1 MRGTVTRK
9 AAAALAA
16 LALLTAGCAAEE
28 QAAPSSG
35 SGDSGGPIV
44 VGAVEFTEN
53 IILQEMYALLVE
65 DAGGEAELKQPLA
78 SREVLFPAVEE
89 GDVNLVPE
97 YTGALTTFV
106 TGEEA
111 EAGADTDE
119 LVSGLR
125 DALEPEGIKVLE
137 PAPAQDQ
144 DALVVTPETAEKY
157 NLETVSDLAPVA
169 DELTAGGPP
178 EEKERY
184 VGLPG
189 LEEVYGI
196 EFADF
201 RALDA
206 GGPLTSNALES
217 GQIDVARF
225 FSTQGIIDQKGWVV
239 LEEDK
244 PLIPTE
250 NIIPVITEDVS
261 TPEIETALND
271 MSAELTTAEITAL
284 NKQVDVDKEDPKD
297 VAQAWLEEK
306 GLIGN

>member
-9 AAAALAA
+9 AAAALTA
-16 LALLTAGCAAEE
+16 LALLAAGCAAEE
-28 QAAPSSG
+28 DAAPSGG
-35 SGDSGGPIV
+35 SGDSGPIV

-53 IILQEMYALLVE
+53 IILQEMYALVVE

-111 EAGADTDE
+111 EANSDGEE
-119 LVSGLR
+119 LVAGLR
-125 DALEPEGIKVLE
+125 EALEPDGIKVLE

-144 DALVVTPETAEKY
+144 DALVVTPETAEEY
-157 NLETVSDLAPVA
+157 DLETVSDLAPVA

-178 EEKERY
+178 EEKERF

-189 LEEVYGI
+189 LKEVYGI

-261 TPEIETALND
+261 TPEIESALND

-284 NKQVDVDKEDPKD
+284 NKKVDVDKEDPQD
-297 VAQAWLEEK
+297 VAKAWLEEK

>member
-1 MRGTVTRK
+1 MNGTITRK
-9 AAAALAA
+9 VAAALAA
-16 LALLTAGCAAEE
+16 LALVTAGCAAEE
-28 QAAPSSG
+28 AADPSSG
-35 SGDSGGPIV
+35 SGDSGPIV

-53 IILQEMYALLVE
+53 IILQEMYALVVE
-65 DAGGEAELKQPLA
+65 DAGAEVELKQPLA

-97 YTGALTTFV
+97 YTGALTTYV
-106 TGEEA
+106 TGEEP
-111 EAGADTDE
+111 ETGASTEE
-119 LVSGLR
+119 LVSTLR
-125 DALEPEGIKVLE
+125 KELEPKGIVVLE

-144 DALVVTPETAEKY
+144 DALVVTPETAKKY

-189 LEEVYGI
+189 LKEVYGI
-196 EFADF
+196 EFAEF

-225 FSTQGIIDQKGWVV
+225 FSTQGIIEQKGWVL

-250 NIIPVITEDVS
+250 NIIPVITEDVL
-261 TPEIETALND
+261 TDDIETALND
-271 MSAELTTAEITAL
+271 MSAELTTAEITKL

-297 VAQAWLEEK
+297 VARAWLEEK

>member
-1 MRGTVTRK
+1 MRGRITRK

-16 LALLTAGCAAEE
+16 MALVTSGCAAEE

-35 SGDSGGPIV
+35 SGDSGPIV

-53 IILQEMYALLVE
+53 IILQEMYGLVVE
-65 DAGGEAELKQPLA
+65 DAGAEVELKQPLA

-106 TGEEA
+106 TGEEPKPGTGT
-111 EAGADTDE
+111 EE
-119 LVSGLR
+119 LVAGLR
-125 DALEPEGIKVLE
+125 DALEPKGIKVLE

-144 DALVVTPETAEKY
+144 DALVVTPETAQKSELK
-157 NLETVSDLAPVA
+157 TVSDLAPVA

-178 EEKERY
+178 EEKERF

-189 LEEVYGI
+189 LKEVYGI

-261 TPEIETALND
+261 TPEIEKALND
-271 MSAELTTAEITAL
+271 LSAELTTPEITTL
-284 NKQVDVDKEDPKD
+284 NKKVDVDKEDPKD
-297 VAQAWLEEK
+297 VARAWLEEK
-306 GLIGN
+306 GLIGS